1 MTRPGRSIGADRRA
15 LDLRSTR
22 RGEDFAG
29 ICDKG
34 SAARSKSGPSMP
46 IPSGSLSNEHPRA
59 PSAVSSRTL
68 VGVSPTRYSRTL
80 ISLGRRSSKKSPMHS
95 AEDNAIRR
103 NFAHIFVEVPV
114 VQPNVSFPPPFP
126 EARYGP
132 HQNRPKRSRLAR
144 GPNGDID
151 RVARLAGTQWRGLN
165 RIRTPAG
172 LARSPWAMPSPWPEL
187 IGTVVDGDEANRVA
201 ARRSRRD

>member
-46 IPSGSLSNEHPRA
+46 IPSGSLSNEHRVPKCRQLA
-59 PSAVSSRTL
+59 HAGGRQPDTILANL
-68 VGVSPTRYSRTL
+68 DL
-80 ISLGRRSSKKSPMHS
+80 LGTPISKKSPMHS